1 MANLCT
7 LPNQVSFTVNL
18 LMKTFFYS
26 SSYVLLTSLSLCLL
40 HLYNNISSLFIA
52 ALHNCDVYFYLFTIR
67 PLYRV
72 NVYYL
77 TSQILHIV
85 IHPYTTSYNCVF
97 FYDVIIVDYSLLL
110 ATIFFSDMKKHVTFS
125 FGSSLCGG

>member
-1 MANLCT
+1 MI
-7 LPNQVSFTVNL
+7 FTVNL
-18 LMKTFFYS
+18 LVKTFFYS

-52 ALHNCDVYFYLFTIR
+52 ALHNCDVYFYLVTIR

-72 NVYYL
+72 NECYL

-85 IHPYTTSYNCVF
+85 MHPCQYVYTTSYNCVC
-97 FYDVIIVDYSLLL
+97 FYDVIIVECSLLL
-110 ATIFFSDMKKHVTFS
+110 ATIFFNDMKKHVTFI
-125 FGSSLCGG
+125 FGSALCRG